1 MKIEYIN
8 FIFFLGVLSFLR
20 LSLED
25 VEIDGKVILKNFVII
40 LYIYFVYYDKIVWQK
55 LEEFKFECFIDKDRY
70 IIKYKVF
77 YFFFIGKKVDIIN
90 IKNVLFIF
98 YW

>member
-8 FIFFLGVLSFLR
+8 IIFFLGVLSFLR

-40 LYIYFVYYDKIVWQK
+40 LYIYFVYYDKIEW
-55 LEEFKFECFIDKDRY
+55 
-70 IIKYKVF
+70 
-77 YFFFIGKKVDIIN
+77 
-90 IKNVLFIF
+90 
-98 YW
+98 